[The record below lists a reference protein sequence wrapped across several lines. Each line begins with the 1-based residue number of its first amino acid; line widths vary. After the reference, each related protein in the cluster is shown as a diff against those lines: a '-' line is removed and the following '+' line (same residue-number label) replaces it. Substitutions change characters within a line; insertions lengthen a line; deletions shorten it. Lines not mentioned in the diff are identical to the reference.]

1 MELVLQSERDAMQ
14 RANKPLMFFEVVVEL
29 PGSLN
34 GLVESN
40 FEQNIALEE
49 NY

>member
-1 MELVLQSERDAMQ
+1 MQ
-14 RANKPLMFFEVVVEL
+14 RSNKPLMFFEVVVEL
-29 PGSLN
+29 PSSLN
-34 GLVESN
+34 GLIESN

>member
-1 MELVLQSERDAMQ
+1 MQ
-14 RANKPLMFFEVVVEL
+14 GPDKPFMFFEVVVEL

-34 GLVESN
+34 GLIKSN